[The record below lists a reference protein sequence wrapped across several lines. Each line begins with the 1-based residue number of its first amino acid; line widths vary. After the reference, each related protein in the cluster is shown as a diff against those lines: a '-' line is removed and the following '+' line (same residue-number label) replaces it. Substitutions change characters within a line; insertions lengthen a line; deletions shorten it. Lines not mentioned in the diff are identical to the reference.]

1 MFVFGVNIVSLVVV
15 LMVLLVV
22 VVMMLLLLLLLL
34 KCLSSIQVRNY
45 FFNEKIRN
53 S

>member
-1 MFVFGVNIVSLVVV
+1 MFVFWINIVSLVVV

-22 VVMMLLLLLLLL
+22 VVMMLLLLLLRLE
-34 KCLSSIQVRNY
+34 CLSSIQARNN
-45 FFNEKIRN
+45 FFNEKIGN

>member
-1 MFVFGVNIVSLVVV
+1 MFVFRINIVSLVVV

-22 VVMMLLLLLLLL
+22 VVMMLLLLL
-34 KCLSSIQVRNY
+34 KLSSIEVRNN
-45 FFNEKIRN
+45 FFNEKIGN